1 MVPWFLSCKGSQ
13 PARAVE
19 NHVQERVTSEG
30 GGRSVRNEGQRQRA
44 KAVEFRRGGRLG
56 GSLQVGV
63 PGEYSGVESQGVA
76 SSPRAVVLSLSSTL
90 VSSEELKNQIEQT
103 NQQTTKKHPKTKT
116 QLLNGPHLEQF
127 RFNCSEVPPG
137 HFYH

>member
-44 KAVEFRRGGRLG
+44 KAESRGVQERGTSRRESPGGCAGGICRSRESGCGEF
-56 GSLQVGV
+56 
-63 PGEYSGVESQGVA
+63 A
-76 SSPRAVVLSLSSTL
+76 
-90 VSSEELKNQIEQT
+90 
-103 NQQTTKKHPKTKT
+103 
-116 QLLNGPHLEQF
+116 
-127 RFNCSEVPPG
+127 
-137 HFYH
+137 